1 MTITCGGVE
10 MFKCQGC
17 TTRHIGCHTD
27 CKEYLE
33 TKEEYRKQTL
43 FVQDCKHTEA
53 RSHSK
58 KWYWIRGQ

>member
-1 MTITCGGVE
+1 